1 MYIKYFKCVKKVRF
15 IPNFLF
21 LLLIFFGCSKNKP
34 EIISFSGFTMGTT
47 YSIKISEQNPINSIH
62 QLQSEIDSVLLHVN
76 KLFSTYMSD
85 SEISQFN
92 KSDSIFIIS
101 DEFGELFLQSKQIN
115 NISKGAFDPTVH
127 PLVKLWGFG
136 NKGRINELPPND
148 IIQSTL
154 NKIGFDNILIKND
167 LLVKLY
173 PYIELDFSAIA
184 KGYGVDKVSEL
195 LILKNM
201 NNFMV
206 EIGGEVYCNGKN
218 YNNDWSIGLQ
228 NPFLEIG
235 NENILKVI
243 NLNNKAM
250 ATSGNYRNYFEIDGQ
265 KYSHTINPKTGY
277 PVTHNVVSVSVVAN
291 DCSSAD
297 AYATALMVMD
307 KEVGIEMINSINGL
321 EAVIIYGDNEDFKL
335 LKSEGIDEII
345 SDF

>member
-1 MYIKYFKCVKKVRF
+1 
-15 IPNFLF
+15 
-21 LLLIFFGCSKNKP
+21 
-34 EIISFSGFTMGTT
+34 MGTT

-335 LKSEGIDEII
+335 LKSEGIDEIM

>member
-1 MYIKYFKCVKKVRF
+1 MFFKYIKCVKKVRF

-21 LLLIFFGCSKNKP
+21 LLFIFFGCSKSKS

-47 YSIKISEQNPINSIH
+47 YSIKIYEQNPIKNIH
-62 QLQSEIDSVLLHVN
+62 QLQTDIDSVLLHVN

-92 KSDSIFIIS
+92 KSDSTFLISEEFI
-101 DEFGELFLQSKQIN
+101 ELFLHSKQIN
-115 NISKGAFDPTVH
+115 KISKGAFDPTVH

-136 NKGRINELPPND
+136 NKGRIDELPTNEL
-148 IIQSTL
+148 IQKTL
-154 NKIGFDNILIKND
+154 NKIGVENILIKNN
-167 LLVKLY
+167 LLVKLK
-173 PYIELDFSAIA
+173 PHIELDFSAIA

-206 EIGGEVYCNGKN
+206 EIGGEVYCSGKN
-218 YNNDWSIGLQ
+218 NNNDWAIGLQ
-228 NPFLEIG
+228 NPFSELG

-243 NLNNKAM
+243 NLNDKAM
-250 ATSGNYRNYFEIDGQ
+250 ATSGNYRNYFEINGQ
-265 KYSHTINPKTGY
+265 KYSHTINPKTGF
-277 PVTHNVVSVSVVAN
+277 PVTHNIVSVTVVAN

-297 AYATALMVMD
+297 AYATALMVME
-307 KEVGIEMINSINGL
+307 KNEGIELINSINGI
-321 EAVIIYGDNEDFKL
+321 EAVVIFGENEDFKL
-335 LKSEGIDEII
+335 LKSEGIDEIM